1 MMTEVDTVAGGP
13 QPSLARPNSVSY
25 MQIPTIDAERSADFY
40 ERVFGWSIRGR
51 GTSHVSFDDASGY
64 VSGAWVTDRVISREP
79 GVLPYVYVD
88 GIDGTIE
95 KIGAHGGE
103 VVTPPYPEGD
113 LWVATFRDPAG
124 NVIGVW
130 QMGPR

>member
-1 MMTEVDTVAGGP
+1 VGSNDGGAEPRLTRTNSISYIQLPAVDGD
-13 QPSLARPNSVSY
+13 Q
-25 MQIPTIDAERSADFY
+25 SADFY
-40 ERVFGWSIRGR
+40 ERIFGWSIRGR

-64 VSGAWVTDRVISREP
+64 VSGAWVTDRTISSEP
-79 GVLPYVYVD
+79 GVLPYIYVD
-88 GIDGTIE
+88 GIDETLRQVVT
-95 KIGAHGGE
+95 HGGKI
-103 VVTPPYPEGD
+103 VTPPYPEGG